1 MMSQTRLVGRVWE
14 IDLCKEQLTLMPT
27 EWDYSL
33 NIQER
38 LAIEDVARR
47 QLFLPIFVYKSEK
60 GERVIFY
67 GNNFYKSLKE
77 LCGKY
82 DRVVAPIFEYSD
94 PLDGVRQFVIW
105 YRLVLRRNV
114 RRSELRSLKNLLK
127 LDLDED
133 QIREALGH
141 LSAFVELP
149 PPPRPEPEGPKEEP
163 ATRPT
168 QPVTQPI
175 APPPLEEILKIKE
188 TVQMAEK
195 LEKLGERG
203 KEIIERL
210 DEKKVEKLAPIV
222 SVDDQKLDLLN
233 ELAKLSEDTL
243 KKLIM
248 LTSSQKFTNIVA
260 HLNELYD
267 ELDKVEAIL
276 GALAKRSDIIE
287 PLMEL
292 LRTSTGIKLLAELS
306 RFKEVWADLAYWL
319 GKHKS
324 DDELLESLQ

>member
-1 MMSQTRLVGRVWE
+1 MGRAREV
-14 IDLCKEQLTLMPT
+14 DVCKEQLVLTPT
-27 EWDYSL
+27 EWDSSL
-33 NIQER
+33 SVQER
-38 LAIEDVARR
+38 LVIEDVARR
-47 QLFLPIFVYKSEK
+47 RLFVPIFVYTSDS
-60 GERVIFY
+60 GRIVYY
-67 GNNFYKSLKE
+67 GNSYYKALKE

-82 DRVVAPIFEYSD
+82 DEVWAVIFEYKD
-94 PLDGVRQFVIW
+94 PLDALYQFIIW
-105 YRLVLRRNV
+105 TRLVLRRNV
-114 RRSELRSLKNLLK
+114 KRGELRAIKNIIK
-127 LDLDED
+127 LDVDDSQL
-133 QIREALGH
+133 REMLGP
-141 LSAFVELP
+141 LSAFVELQ

-188 TVQMAEK
+188 TVKVAEK

-248 LTSSQKFTNIVA
+248 LTSSQRFANIVTY
-260 HLNELYD
+260 LNELYD

-292 LRTSTGIKLLAELS
+292 LRTSTGIKLLTELS